1 MTMTDPELF
10 LRELFDVAVRSALP
24 SSVIQQHLPAPQ
36 SLGSGRLLVIGAGK
50 ASAAMAKATED
61 FYDRPLE
68 GLVITRYGH
77 AVACR
82 GVKVV
87 EASHPVPD
95 QAGLEATQDLLKL
108 LQGLT
113 AQDTV
118 LALISGGGS
127 ALLTA
132 PVQGLS
138 LSDKQQL
145 TQDLLRSGANIVEM
159 NTVRRHLSQVKG
171 GRLGALCAP
180 ARLITLV
187 ISDVPGDSLHDI
199 ASGPTVGDPST
210 CEQALE
216 ILTRYAIAIPP
227 VIRQQL
233 QQGVLETVK
242 PGDHRLMQSQTH
254 LIASPQMGL
263 EAAADYAQSRGVQV
277 HILSDRLEGEARD
290 VGKILAALS
299 AQVQWKG
306 QPWRAPCLLLSGG
319 ETTVTV
325 RGDGQGGRNVE
336 GLLSFGM
343 SLPHSSPVHALFAD
357 TDGIDGARPVAG
369 AFWRPGLMAQATH
382 QGIRPQD
389 ALHRNDAHTFF
400 EAMGTSLVTGP
411 THTNIN
417 DFRAIWIP
425 GT

>member
-1 MTMTDPELF
+1 MTMTEPELF

-24 SSVIQQHLPAPQ
+24 SSVIQQHLPPPQ

-50 ASAAMAKATED
+50 ASAAMAKAAED

-95 QAGLEATQDLLKL
+95 QAGLEATQDLLKR

-132 PVQGLS
+132 PVPGLS

-171 GRLGALCAP
+171 GKLGALCAP

-199 ASGPTVGDPST
+199 ASGPTVGDPTT

-216 ILTRYAIAIPP
+216 ILTRYAIAIHP

-242 PGDHRLMQSQTH
+242 PGDHRLVQSQTH

-263 EAAADYAQSRGVQV
+263 EAAAAYAQSRGVEA

-290 VGKILAALS
+290 VGKILSALS
-299 AQVQWKG
+299 AQVQWKS
-306 QPWRAPCLLLSGG
+306 QPWRAPCVLLSGG

-369 AFWRPGLMAQATH
+369 AFWRPGLMEQAAH
-382 QGIRPQD
+382 QGARPQD
-389 ALHRNDAHTFF
+389 SLHRNDAHTFF

>member
-1 MTMTDPELF
+1 MNMSDPELF
-10 LRELFDVAVRSALP
+10 LRDLFDVAVRSALP
-24 SSVIQQHLPAPQ
+24 SSVIQQHLPDPQ

-50 ASAAMAKATED
+50 ASAAMAKAAED

-95 QAGLEATQDLLKL
+95 QAGLEATQDLLKQ

-199 ASGPTVGDPST
+199 ASGPTVGDPTT

-227 VIRQQL
+227 AIRQQL

-242 PGDHRLMQSQTH
+242 PGDHRLVQSQTH

-263 EAAADYAQSRGVQV
+263 EAAAAYARSRGVDA

-290 VGKILAALS
+290 VGKILSALS

-306 QPWRAPCLLLSGG
+306 QPWRAPCVLLSGG

-343 SLPHSSPVHALFAD
+343 SLPHASPVHALFAD

-369 AFWRPGLMAQATH
+369 AFWRPGLMAKAT
-382 QGIRPQD
+382 QEGIRLQD

-400 EAMGTSLVTGP
+400 EAMGTSLITGP